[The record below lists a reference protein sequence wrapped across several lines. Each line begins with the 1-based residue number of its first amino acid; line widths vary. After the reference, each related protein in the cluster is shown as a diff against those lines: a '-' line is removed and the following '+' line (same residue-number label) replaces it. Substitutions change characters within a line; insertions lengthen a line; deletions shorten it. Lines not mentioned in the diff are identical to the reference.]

1 MALRRDGTV
10 TGAAAREL
18 LAGLPIGW
26 PWLREVT
33 SRDEQRAAVAAIP
46 AFPVV
51 VKVEGIAHRQQAAG
65 VWRGIADSATA
76 LSVLDLFGR
85 SFGYPLSL
93 AEQVPHGPE
102 FTLGWQRR
110 PGGEDVLMFGDGG
123 SDVGGRVEFR
133 LIPLTRGHASA
144 LIGEYVPQRAARDQ
158 MIGLALALQRRMRRP
173 DSDGISEIDL
183 NPVTFDQA
191 GRLVALDWKIFRR

>member
-10 TGAAAREL
+10 TGAVAREL
-18 LAGLPIGW
+18 LGDLPISW
-26 PWLREVT
+26 PWLREVAN
-33 SRDEQRAAVAAIP
+33 REEQRAAVGAIP

-51 VKVEGIAHRQQAAG
+51 VKVEGIAHRQQMAG
-65 VWRGIADSATA
+65 IWRDIADSTTA

-85 SFGYPLSL
+85 SFGYPLSV

-102 FTLGWQRR
+102 FALGWQRR
-110 PGGEDVLMFGDGG
+110 QTGEDVLMFGHGG

-133 LIPLTRGHASA
+133 LVPLTRRHASA

-158 MIGLALALQRRMRRP
+158 MIGLALALQRRMRLP
-173 DSDGISEIDL
+173 GGDGISEIDL
-183 NPVTFDQA
+183 NPITFDQA